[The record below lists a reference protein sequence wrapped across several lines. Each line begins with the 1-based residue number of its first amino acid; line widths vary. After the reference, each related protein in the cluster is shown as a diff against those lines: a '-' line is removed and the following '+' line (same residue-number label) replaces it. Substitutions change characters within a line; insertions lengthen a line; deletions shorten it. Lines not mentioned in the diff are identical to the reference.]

1 MSQETPKNTYVT
13 LHKNFV
19 RTDIEY
25 TDRRTG
31 ETRTFNS
38 VTLPKGTVI
47 SITDKVGESTTY
59 SSDEEC
65 VKLPMAVLCNEYSIS
80 AAEFFAASLQEYG
93 AATVV
98 GEHTL
103 GKGYAQTMIPLTG
116 GGALN
121 LSTSRYYTAKGV
133 SLAGVGITPDVE
145 SSLSEDKLNRF
156 YTLQP
161 EEDDQLQKALEVLEQ
176 QMSEN

>member
-1 MSQETPKNTYVT
+1 MLDDGAQALVFDVRFNPGG
-13 LHKNFV
+13 FV
-19 RTDIEY
+19 DVLVNMLDEL
-25 TDRRTG
+25 
-31 ETRTFNS
+31 
-38 VTLPKGTVI
+38 LPKGTVI
-47 SITDKVGESTTY
+47 SITDKAGESTTY

-93 AATVV
+93 VATVV

-161 EEDDQLQKALEVLEQ
+161 EEDDQLQKALEVLRQ